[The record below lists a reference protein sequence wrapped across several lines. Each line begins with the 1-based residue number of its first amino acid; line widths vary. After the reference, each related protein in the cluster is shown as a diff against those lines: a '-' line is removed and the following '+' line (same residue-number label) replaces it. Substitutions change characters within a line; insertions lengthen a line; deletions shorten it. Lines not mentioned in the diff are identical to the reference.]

1 MVLAICLLYAPVA
14 GVLAC
19 SQQNS
24 SSILIF
30 CTMGFAPLCGNAS
43 HPEKAC
49 HPILSSCDL
58 FLTPWMQLN
67 MLWSVFPPDLT
78 QWKSL
83 LLSCFGPDLANLS
96 TTWPCEGLVDGAGW
110 IVLMSRFSVCRLRE
124 GRVIG
129 KWCSYLLENPD
140 LTWVFSR
147 LSGNSLFGRVGS
159 QSQAGANGFEGGPSS
174 PEDHQHSPL
183 VVKAVEKRK
192 RKQDT
197 VGSQSESAESFV
209 FSSEEEVEQFEQKEE
224 AAASSS
230 HAVPAKS
237 ASRPVQRRSE
247 AIKAEAILG
256 VLFSFPRLFE
266 LGGRLVGLPFATCIW
281 TSMAQVTLVERNAFA
296 SLCAATH
303 IRNGFSYGSDGY
315 WPGWMMKLGR
325 STGHAFPPC
334 SNGRQ
339 RHGGFRRRL
348 NRGRAGHTAWSVV
361 KEGIK
366 RACP

>member
-30 CTMGFAPLCGNAS
+30 CAIVRKCEPSRKSMSSDPLILRFVSNTLNAAEYALVCFSTRSYPMEIAFAQLFWAG
-43 HPEKAC
+43 
-49 HPILSSCDL
+49 SSESKYNLTLRGVGGRSRLDCVDEQVFCVSLARMCD
-58 FLTPWMQLN
+58 WEMMQLFVGEPGSD
-67 MLWSVFPPDLT
+67 LSVFQIVGEQLFSKDDLEEWARRAKQEQMALRAARLAQKITSTVRWWQRPSKSEKENRT
-78 QWKSL
+78 QWAVSPNPQNPSCSAVKRR
-83 LLSCFGPDLANLS
+83 LSNLS
-96 TTWPCEGLVDGAGW
+96 T
-110 IVLMSRFSVCRLRE
+110 
-124 GRVIG
+124 
-129 KWCSYLLENPD
+129 
-140 LTWVFSR
+140 
-147 LSGNSLFGRVGS
+147 
-159 QSQAGANGFEGGPSS
+159 
-174 PEDHQHSPL
+174 
-183 VVKAVEKRK
+183 RK
-192 RKQDT
+192 RQLPLRLMQCLPK
-197 VGSQSESAESFV
+197 A
-209 FSSEEEVEQFEQKEE
+209 
-224 AAASSS
+224 
-230 HAVPAKS
+230 P
-237 ASRPVQRRSE
+237 SRPVQRRSE
-247 AIKAEAILG
+247 AIKAEAILE

-296 SLCAATH
+296 SVCAATH

-348 NRGRAGHTAWSVV
+348 NRGRAGHTA
-361 KEGIK
+361 
-366 RACP
+366 